1 MRTQQSVFN
10 SQERMRPLLM
20 HLIDSHAHLNL
31 NQFNKDRETVIERA
45 RKAGLVAIVNIGTD
59 LASSRA
65 TVKLAEKHD
74 FIYATV
80 GVHPHD
86 AKTVTSAVLDE
97 LRTLARHPKVVAI
110 GEIGL
115 DYYRDLS
122 PRDVQRRAFA
132 EQLALAAE
140 LRLPVVIHSREAHA
154 DVLAA
159 LRGWEGT
166 GVLHSYSAGP
176 ELVEEVLELGF
187 SIGISG
193 PVTFP
198 KANRLREVAA
208 AVPLERLL
216 VETDCPYLTP
226 VPYRG
231 RRNEPAYVQHVVE
244 TVARARKMPAEAV
257 AQATAGNAC
266 RLFGMPNP
274 RRREQAALENPT
286 PALQAGVT
294 QIPQ

>member
-1 MRTQQSVFN
+1 MLV
-10 SQERMRPLLM
+10 
-20 HLIDSHAHLNL
+20 DSHAHLDFP
-31 NQFNKDRETVIERA
+31 QFDHDREKVVQRA
-45 RKAGLVAIVNIGTD
+45 REAGLVAILNVGTN

-65 TVKLAEKHD
+65 AVALAQKYD
-74 FIYATV
+74 FVYAAV

-86 AKTVTSAVLDE
+86 AKTVTSTVLDK
-97 LRTLARHPKVVAI
+97 LRTLARHPTVVAV

-122 PRDVQRRAFA
+122 PRPVQRRAFA
-132 EQLALAAE
+132 DQLALATE
-140 LRLPVVIHSREAHA
+140 LALPVVVHSRQAHD

-166 GVLHSYSAGP
+166 AVLHTYSAGP
-176 ELVEEVLELGF
+176 ERLDQVLELGF

-198 KANRLREVAA
+198 KADRLRAVAA
-208 AVPLERLL
+208 HVSLDRLL

-231 RRNEPAYVQHVVE
+231 RRNEPAYVQYVVE
-244 TVARARKMPAEAV
+244 AVARARRMPIHVV
-257 AQATAGNAC
+257 AQATVDNAR
-266 RLFGMPNP
+266 RLFG
-274 RRREQAALENPT
+274 
-286 PALQAGVT
+286 
-294 QIPQ
+294 IS

>member
-1 MRTQQSVFN
+1 MRS
-10 SQERMRPLLM
+10 LLM
-20 HLIDSHAHLNL
+20 HLIDSHAHLDFGH
-31 NQFNKDRETVIERA
+31 FNADREAVIERA
-45 RKAGLVAIVNIGTD
+45 REAGLVTIVNIGTS

-65 TVKLAEKHD
+65 TVKLAEQYD
-74 FIYATV
+74 FIYAAV

-86 AKTVTSAVLDE
+86 AKTVTPAVLDE
-97 LRTLARHPKVVAI
+97 LRALTRHPKVVAI

-176 ELVEEVLELGF
+176 EHLEEVLGLGF

-198 KANRLREVAA
+198 KAERLREVAA

-231 RRNEPAYVQHVVE
+231 RRNEPAYVQYVVE
-244 TVARARKMPAEAV
+244 AVACARKMPAETV
-257 AQATAGNAC
+257 AQATVDNTR
-266 RLFGMPNP
+266 RLFGVP
-274 RRREQAALENPT
+274 
-286 PALQAGVT
+286 
-294 QIPQ
+294 